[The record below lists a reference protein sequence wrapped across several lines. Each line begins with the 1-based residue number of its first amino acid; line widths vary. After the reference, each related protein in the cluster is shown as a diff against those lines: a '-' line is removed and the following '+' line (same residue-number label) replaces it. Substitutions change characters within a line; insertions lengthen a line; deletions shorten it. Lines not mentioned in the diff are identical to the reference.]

1 MPILRSTALA
11 VALLAAAGSSL
22 AHISYTGRNLGTLV
36 TGSNVTIGNQAI
48 TSNYGWIDA
57 ADSALSFDPNL
68 ATMRDLALAAGADV
82 DDIHV
87 GFGVDNLYLGDN
99 HKSRAYR
106 LHLDSALTV
115 TFTAQAKANATAASI
130 GGLLPGFSVYKGL
143 AAAAPFSAPQA
154 SADYD
159 FSVASQAWR
168 ASFAQTAAGTGFGTG
183 ATQGSWNALGDFYI
197 GGDGEPAGSLAVLT
211 HFQYVGHGMD
221 ADLDGDASA
230 TLLLGPGDY
239 TVFVGGM
246 DLANKGSANA
256 ARAFGVSLNVSAVPE
271 PSTWLLLLAGVPLLA
286 ARRLRTA

>member
-1 MPILRSTALA
+1 MRTIRSTALA
-11 VALLAAAGSSL
+11 VSLLAVAGSSF

-36 TGSNVTIGNQAI
+36 NGSNVTIANQAI

-57 ADSALSFDPNL
+57 ADTALQFDPNL
-68 ATMRDLALAAGADV
+68 ATMRDLALAAGANV
-82 DDIHV
+82 DEIPV

-99 HKSRAYR
+99 HKSRAFR

-115 TFTAQAKANATAASI
+115 TFTAMAKANATASSI

-143 AAAAPFSAPQA
+143 AAVAPFTAPQT

-159 FSVASQAWR
+159 FSDASQAWR
-168 ASFAQTAAGTGFGTG
+168 ASFAQTAAGAGFGTG

-197 GGDGEPAGSLAVLT
+197 GGDGEPVGNLAVLT

-221 ADLDGDASA
+221 ADHDGDAST
-230 TLLLGPGDY
+230 TLALGPGDY
-239 TVFVGGM
+239 TVFVGGV

-256 ARAFGVSLNVSAVPE
+256 IKGYGLSLNVSAVPE
-271 PSTWLLLLAGVPLLA
+271 PSTWLLMLAGVPLLA
-286 ARRLRTA
+286 RRLRRD